1 MAYIKQVF
9 KNPNQEVLGE
19 HYSSKLCADVYYD
32 SGVLYKE
39 TYYFPW
45 DDQLISIFKEC
56 AEKGGDLNKIV
67 QNVINADNNGT
78 PEDHEKVMPNKF
90 YIESEYYSYTDQYG
104 FYHSDEN
111 WIVTWGGHYGE
122 DGVIESA
129 NIQREKSAQ
138 IVYDAYV
145 WQLEKFKELYEKSK
159 PKYFSQKDL
168 KESLGEEGMQQ
179 LNAVTIDPGKN
190 FMDGKSTNV
199 TTDSNNELGKPDNYV
214 ENGENE
220 AYDNYIDYA
229 KTVAAEQVG
238 ENGEDESYNNYI
250 KYVKNQASETQH
262 TSTEKSPTEIAEL
275 ERQAAE
281 LNTSDEN
288 VFTLSLKKSKLA
300 ESKEL
305 VKQGINAAK
314 QITGQ
319 AANVMAGGAAAYGMT
334 RGIID
339 NAANL
344 PQIITTLSMSLVSK
358 ATEVITNEVAKL
370 TTDYLQ
376 KHAQAIMLFPTQISS
391 YSMAYFNANK
401 MSIAD
406 ALKAMTQSNE
416 DRQEKSNEENNK
428 KSKTEFINNI
438 QEKSQEFIGTVNDY
452 VKTGTSYISMVTAYI
467 QNGPEWVSNQLDK
480 QIGKLVEGAK
490 EQIDKRWE
498 KDKEQYDIKAKA
510 IGDKIGE
517 EMAAKY
523 NNAIK
528 ETQKASQEKIKKAKA
543 KVTIQLFTV
552 KAKAASQLGS
562 LLGIYIPV

>member
-1 MAYIKQVF
+1 
-9 KNPNQEVLGE
+9 
-19 HYSSKLCADVYYD
+19 
-32 SGVLYKE
+32 
-39 TYYFPW
+39 
-45 DDQLISIFKEC
+45 
-56 AEKGGDLNKIV
+56 
-67 QNVINADNNGT
+67 
-78 PEDHEKVMPNKF
+78 
-90 YIESEYYSYTDQYG
+90 
-104 FYHSDEN
+104 
-111 WIVTWGGHYGE
+111 
-122 DGVIESA
+122 
-129 NIQREKSAQ
+129 
-138 IVYDAYV
+138 
-145 WQLEKFKELYEKSK
+145 
-159 PKYFSQKDL
+159 
-168 KESLGEEGMQQ
+168 MQQ

-250 KYVKNQASETQH
+250 KYVKSQVSETQQA
-262 TSTEKSPTEIAEL
+262 STEKSPTEIAEL

-288 VFTLSLKKSKLA
+288 VSTLSSKKSKLA

-339 NAANL
+339 NTANL

-401 MSIAD
+401 MSVAD

-562 LLGIYIPV
+562 LLGMYIPV